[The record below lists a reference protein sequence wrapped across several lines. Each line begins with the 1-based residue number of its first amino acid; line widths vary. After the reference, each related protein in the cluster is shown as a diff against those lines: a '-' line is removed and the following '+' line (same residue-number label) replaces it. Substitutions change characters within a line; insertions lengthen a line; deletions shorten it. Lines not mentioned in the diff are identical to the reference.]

1 MGNSDQGE
9 PVITSLPTLSDC
21 QITLENGVAT
31 LLFNRHDVR
40 NELTGTGIAGDI
52 IRVCEWINSCSDVG
66 VLVMTGAGSTFSA
79 GGNIHDMAERRKM
92 FAKPPIEI
100 QEHYRRGI
108 QAMALAV
115 YGLEVPA
122 IAAINGPA
130 VGAGLDLACMCD
142 IRIGSPR
149 AKMGET
155 FVNLG
160 IIPGDGGAWFLP
172 RIVGDQRAG
181 EMAFSGR
188 IISAEEALDYGLLLE
203 VVPAEELAT
212 RSQTLAREFAAKP
225 RTAQRIA
232 KRLLRSSRRMEL
244 PDFLDMCAGLQS
256 LCHTTEE
263 HDAAVAAMVAS
274 LRK

>member
-1 MGNSDQGE
+1 MVNFDEREFGM
-9 PVITSLPTLSDC
+9 TSCPALSDC
-21 QITLENGVAT
+21 QLTLENGVAT
-31 LLFNRHDVR
+31 LLFDRHDVR
-40 NELTGTGIAGDI
+40 NELTGTEIAADI
-52 IRVCEWINSCSDVG
+52 VRVCEWINSCSDVG
-66 VLVMTGAGSTFSA
+66 VLIITGAGSSFCA

-92 FAKPPIEI
+92 FAKPPMEI

-122 IAAINGPA
+122 IAAINGAA

-142 IRIGSPR
+142 IRIGSAH

-172 RIVGDQRAG
+172 RIVGDQRAA

-203 VVPAEELAT
+203 VVPAEELAG
-212 RSQTLAREFAAKP
+212 RSQALARDFAAKP
-225 RTAQRIA
+225 RTALRIA

-244 PDFLDMCAGLQS
+244 PDFLDMCAGLQG

-263 HDAAVAAMVAS
+263 HEDAVAAMVAR

>member
-1 MGNSDQGE
+1 MTM
-9 PVITSLPTLSDC
+9 IPTLTDC
-21 QITLENGVAT
+21 QLTLENGVAT
-31 LLFNRHDVR
+31 LLFDRHDVR
-40 NELTGTGIAGDI
+40 NELTGTAIAADI
-52 IRVCEWINSCSDVG
+52 VRVCEWINSCSNVG
-66 VLVMTGAGSTFSA
+66 VLIMTGAGSSFCA

-92 FAKPPIEI
+92 FAMPPMEI

-142 IRIGSPR
+142 IRMGSPR
-149 AKMGET
+149 TKMGET

-172 RIVGDQRAG
+172 RIVGDQRAA

-203 VVPAEELAT
+203 VVPADDLAS

-225 RTAQRIA
+225 RTALRIA
-232 KRLLRSSRRMEL
+232 KRLLRSGRRMEL

-263 HDAAVAAMVAS
+263 HDDALAAMVAS